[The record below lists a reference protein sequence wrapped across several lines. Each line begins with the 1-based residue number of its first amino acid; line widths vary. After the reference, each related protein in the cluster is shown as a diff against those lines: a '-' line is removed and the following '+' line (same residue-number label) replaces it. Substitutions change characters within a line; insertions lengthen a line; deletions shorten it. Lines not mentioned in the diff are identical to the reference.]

1 MNIKKLFLAG
11 LAIVSL
17 TLSANAQGK
26 QMKIAHINSAE
37 LMSGLPEV
45 DTINMK
51 LGNLQKEYQRM
62 LDAIQKELAQKE
74 TFWEA
79 NPTEDPDILLLRQKE
94 YEELVQRY
102 QTTEQEAR
110 QGISKKQSS
119 LYEPLFDSLKKVIQE
134 VAIELGYTYVL
145 DSGEGGGM
153 IYSDPSHDLMAAV
166 KERLKTT
173 KL

>member
-1 MNIKKLFLAG
+1 MNIRKLFLAS

-17 TLSANAQGK
+17 TLSASAQGK

-37 LMSGLPEV
+37 LMAELPEV
-45 DTINMK
+45 DTVNIK
-51 LGNLQKEYQRM
+51 LENLQKEYQRM
-62 LDAIQKELAQKE
+62 LDAIKSELAQKE

-79 NPTEDPDILLLRQKE
+79 NPTDDSDILLLRQKE

-110 QGISKKQSS
+110 QGIAKKQAA
-119 LYEPLFDSLKKVIQE
+119 LYEPLFNNLKKVIQE
-134 VAIELGYTYVL
+134 VAVELGYTYVL

-153 IYSDPSHDLMAAV
+153 IYSDPAHDLMAAV
-166 KERLKTT
+166 KERLKTS

>member
-1 MNIKKLFLAG
+1 MNIKKLFLAV

-17 TLSANAQGK
+17 SVSANAQSK

-37 LMSGLPEV
+37 LMDGLPQV
-45 DTINMK
+45 DTINLK
-51 LGNLQKEYQRM
+51 LERLQKEYQRM
-62 LDAIQKELAQKE
+62 LDAIKTELAQKE

-79 NPTEDPDILLLRQKE
+79 NPTDDPDILLLRQKE

-110 QGISKKQSS
+110 QGISKKQAA
-119 LYEPLFDSLKKVIQE
+119 LYTPLFESLKKVIQE
-134 VAIELGYTYVL
+134 VAVELGYTYVL

-153 IYSDPSHDLMAAV
+153 IYGDPSHDLMTAV
-166 KERLKTT
+166 KEKLKTA

>member
-1 MNIKKLFLAG
+1 MNIRKLLLAC
-11 LAIVSL
+11 LAIVTLS
-17 TLSANAQGK
+17 LSANAQGK

-37 LMSGLPEV
+37 LMNGLPEV

-51 LGNLQKEYQRM
+51 LENLQKEYQRM
-62 LDAIQKELAQKE
+62 LDAIKTELAQKE

-79 NPTEDPDILLLRQKE
+79 NPTEDTDILLLRQKE

-110 QGISKKQSS
+110 QGIAKKQSA
-119 LYEPLFDSLKKVIQE
+119 LYEPLFASLKKVIQD
-134 VAIELGYTYVL
+134 VAVELGYTYVL

-153 IYSDPSHDLMAAV
+153 IYSDPSHDLMEAV
-166 KERLKTT
+166 KEKLKTT

>member
-1 MNIKKLFLAG
+1 M
-11 LAIVSL
+11 
-17 TLSANAQGK
+17 
-26 QMKIAHINSAE
+26 
-37 LMSGLPEV
+37 
-45 DTINMK
+45 
-51 LGNLQKEYQRM
+51 
-62 LDAIQKELAQKE
+62 AQKE

>member
-51 LGNLQKEYQRM
+51 LENLQKEYQRM
-62 LDAIQKELAQKE
+62 LDAI
-74 TFWEA
+74 
-79 NPTEDPDILLLRQKE
+79 
-94 YEELVQRY
+94 
-102 QTTEQEAR
+102 
-110 QGISKKQSS
+110 KK
-119 LYEPLFDSLKKVIQE
+119 
-134 VAIELGYTYVL
+134 
-145 DSGEGGGM
+145 
-153 IYSDPSHDLMAAV
+153 
-166 KERLKTT
+166 
-173 KL
+173 